1 LNTKKIYI
9 VRHGQTDFNLRGIVQ
24 GSGVDSELNDY
35 GRAQAKLFFESYKA
49 VAFDKIYTSTL
60 RRTQQTV
67 ANFIEQGIPFEK
79 LSGLN
84 EISWGK
90 KEGQAITPE
99 EDEYYN
105 YMLNQWQH
113 GDTSLRIEG
122 GESPDEV
129 VQRMIPAVKHIM
141 SKEGEQ
147 TILICMHGR
156 AMRIL
161 LCHLL
166 NYPLKSMDM
175 FEHENLCLYILNYT
189 GSMFNIELYN
199 NTYHLKALKEEPV
212 NLETRS

>member
-9 VRHGQTDFNLRGIVQ
+9 VRHGQTDFNLKGIVQ

-35 GRAQAKLFFESYKA
+35 GRLQAKLFFETYKE
-49 VAFDKIYTSTL
+49 VAFDKIYTSAL
-60 RRTQQTV
+60 KRTQQTV
-67 ANFIEQGIPFEK
+67 SHFIERGIPFEK

-105 YMLNQWQH
+105 YMLNQWQL

-129 VQRMIPAVKHIM
+129 VQRMKPAMEHIM

-147 TILICMHGR
+147 TILVCMHGR

-166 NYPLKSMDM
+166 NYPLRSMDM

-199 NTYHLKALKEEPV
+199 DTYHLKALKEEPV
-212 NLETRS
+212 NLEGRG